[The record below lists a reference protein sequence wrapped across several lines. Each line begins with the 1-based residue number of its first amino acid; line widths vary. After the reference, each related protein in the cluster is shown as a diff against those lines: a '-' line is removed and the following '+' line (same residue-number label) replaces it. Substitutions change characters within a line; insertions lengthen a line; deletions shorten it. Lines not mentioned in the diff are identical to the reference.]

1 MKKIIVISI
10 LCVLLWG
17 CRRDNIL
24 IESKITST
32 PNDVVKILE
41 NEMAVLIICPTGTME
56 ETFSIEFSKDRVLT
70 TTLGTR
76 KDIDISAIRRY
87 KKNDFYLRIE
97 KKESVTLSDNEFC
110 KIDKLIDKIGTED
123 NSRYKNCE
131 DIWYDSWINV
141 LLTSKEVYYFDD
153 IDMDSSI
160 FELYDFFYEKSPFE
174 IDLHGWS

>member
-1 MKKIIVISI
+1 MKKLIGLSI
-10 LCVLLWG
+10 LCVLLSG
-17 CRRDNIL
+17 CGRNNIL

-56 ETFSIEFSKDRVLT
+56 ETYSIEFSKDKVLT

-76 KDIDISAIRRY
+76 KEIEISAIRQY
-87 KKNDFYLRIE
+87 KKDDFYLTIE

-110 KIDKLIDKIGTED
+110 KIDKLIDKIGTEN
-123 NSRYKNCE
+123 NSGYKNFE
-131 DIWYDSWINV
+131 DIWDDSWINV
-141 LLTSKEVYYFDD
+141 LLTSKGVYYFKD

-160 FELYDFFYEKSPFE
+160 YELYDFFYEKSPFE
-174 IDLHGWS
+174 INLHDWS